1 MSQLED
7 FLKRHNRRRSS
18 RITKPMSVDFIKQQV
33 ICGLEELNLINR
45 NVEIIDLDIPGL
57 TTGLVDV
64 TIYTKEV

>member
-7 FLKRHNRRRSS
+7 FLKRYNKRRANRT
-18 RITKPMSVDFIKQQV
+18 TKKMSVEFIKQQV
-33 ICGLEELNLINR
+33 MCGMEELNLIDR
-45 NVEIIDLDIPGL
+45 RTEIIDIDIPGL